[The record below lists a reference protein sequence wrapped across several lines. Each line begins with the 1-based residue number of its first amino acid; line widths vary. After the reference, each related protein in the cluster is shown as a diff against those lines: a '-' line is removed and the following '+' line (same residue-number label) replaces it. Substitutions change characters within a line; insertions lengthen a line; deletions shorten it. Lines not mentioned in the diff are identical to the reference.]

1 HGWFD
6 HRSHASQSCAGCHA
20 ASRSSAASDL
30 LLPDLATCRTCH
42 GGERTSKP
50 VASTCAMCHDYH
62 RDAGAP
68 AMIIRQRIG
77 AERRQSVARLE
88 GGG

>member
-1 HGWFD
+1 
-6 HRSHASQSCAGCHA
+6 
-20 ASRSSAASDL
+20 
-30 LLPDLATCRTCH
+30 
-42 GGERTSKP
+42 
-50 VASTCAMCHDYH
+50 MCHDYH